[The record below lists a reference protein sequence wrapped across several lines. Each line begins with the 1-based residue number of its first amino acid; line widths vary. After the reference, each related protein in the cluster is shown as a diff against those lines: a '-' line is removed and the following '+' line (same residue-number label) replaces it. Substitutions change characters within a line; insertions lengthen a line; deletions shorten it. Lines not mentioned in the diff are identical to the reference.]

1 MYAPVHDCNSVVLYI
16 WPSLFFW
23 YQGVCV
29 YILFYIK
36 WERERERRSE
46 KKSARKW
53 VCVRE
58 SKSRK
63 ERQIYSC
70 CVGLLRA
77 PVSTLQ
83 VCFNALVGWV
93 FLLLLILMLV
103 FFLIK
108 HDWLIF
114 SFCCEVLSSCPHEH
128 FGLQS
133 SLKKTKIHSMDM
145 KEERMEPFFCGKTT
159 WITDVFI
166 KQPALAFFSTSPDV
180 G

>member
-1 MYAPVHDCNSVVLYI
+1 MHRYMTATLLYFI
-16 WPSLFFW
+16 FDHLCFSDTK
-23 YQGVCV
+23 GCV
-29 YILFYIK
+29 FISYFISN
-36 WERERERRSE
+36 ERERRSE

-63 ERQIYSC
+63 ERQICSC

-159 WITDVFI
+159 
-166 KQPALAFFSTSPDV
+166 
-180 G
+180 